1 MRNAVVLTGL
11 CLCLLASAPPAVA
24 SPGIRFGIQDDAWLA
39 HGPGTL
45 EDRLDELE
53 RLGVD
58 LVRYNLRWD
67 VVEVDRG
74 SPSWDEAD
82 ALLEGLRARGI
93 AAVVAIVGTPSWANG
108 GRPGYYVPRR
118 AADFAAFAREA
129 ATRYRWIR
137 DWLIWNEPNQVRWLR
152 PTTPTVYVTRLLNPA
167 YAAIHAVN
175 PGARVAGGV
184 TAPRANRGGVS
195 PVDWIRG
202 MRAARARLDVY
213 AHHPYPARPSDSPFA
228 GGCARAD
235 CETISMARLE
245 RLLQEVARAW
255 GKGKRIWLTE
265 YGYQTNPPDR
275 IAGVSETR
283 HAQLL
288 GEAALRAHKAP
299 RVDMLVHYLVRDEP
313 ERALHDSRPREAQRA
328 GVPAP
333 ARAGRSHRRDG
344 AALGHGAP
352 ALGGSALPP
361 PGAHRRRPLALAGR
375 HPPDDGARL
384 PHRPRDGAAGRR
396 GPPLVAAR
404 PRVRHPRLGS
414 LTGARPQSRY
424 VGGRARASRHPRWS
438 RCPPGDAD
446 PGAVSLLL
454 RHRRLSRG

>member
-1 MRNAVVLTGL
+1 
-11 CLCLLASAPPAVA
+11 
-24 SPGIRFGIQDDAWLA
+24 
-39 HGPGTL
+39 
-45 EDRLDELE
+45 
-53 RLGVD
+53 
-58 LVRYNLRWD
+58 
-67 VVEVDRG
+67 
-74 SPSWDEAD
+74 
-82 ALLEGLRARGI
+82 LRARGI

-288 GEAALRAHKAP
+288 GEAALRAHRAP

-313 ERALHDSRPREAQRA
+313 ELSRFQSGLYTIRGRAKLSAQAFPLPLAQAGRTGATALLWGMVRPRSGAQPYRLQVRT
-328 GVPAP
+328 GGGPWRWLGGTRLTTGRGYLT
-333 ARAGRSHRRDG
+333 ARATVPRG
-344 AALGHGAP
+344 AVV
-352 ALGGSALPP
+352 
-361 PGAHRRRPLALAGR
+361 
-375 HPPDDGARL
+375 RL
-384 PHRPRDGAAGRR
+384 WSPRD
-396 GPPLVAAR
+396 
-404 PRVRHPRLGS
+404 RVYGIP
-414 LTGARPQSRY
+414 
-424 VGGRARASRHPRWS
+424 
-438 RCPPGDAD
+438 
-446 PGAVSLLL
+446 VSV
-454 RHRRLSRG
+454 R